1 MMTTLYCARWVLP
14 ISSGVIADGA
24 VAVEGS
30 RIKGVGARAA
40 LASRFPQA
48 RVEDFGAAAIVPGFV
63 NCHSHLE
70 LTAMRSFL
78 EAQED
83 DFQAWLKR
91 LTETRMFRMTED
103 DMLVSATWGV
113 VEAARAGVTCMG
125 DASSAGEW
133 SMRALRDVGLRG
145 VVFQEVF
152 GPDATLARE
161 QFAGLRERVARLR
174 EDETE
179 LVRVGVSPHAPYSV
193 SGALYELVA
202 EYAIDAGMLLM
213 THAAESRDEDLFVR
227 EGRGMFAENWA
238 QRGIEWRGQGVSTVQ
253 YLAAHGVLR
262 ARPLLAHCVRVDEA
276 DIQTIREAGA
286 RVAHC
291 PQSNAKFGH
300 GRAPFAA
307 FITHHLDAGLGSDS
321 VASNNNCD
329 MLREARFA
337 TLMARAG
344 GDRVD
349 DRRMPD
355 ATDALDAATS
365 GSARALGLETQVG
378 TLDEGAQADLAI
390 VALDGA
396 HQLPVYDPAA
406 ALVFASSGRDVRLT
420 MVAGKEVYR
429 DGRILTVDEERLRA
443 RIDELS
449 TRLAKPVN

>member
-1 MMTTLYCARWVLP
+1 MTTTLYCARWVLP
-14 ISSGVIADGA
+14 ISSGVIEDGA
-24 VAVEGS
+24 VAVEGT
-30 RIKGVGARAA
+30 RIRGVGARAA
-40 LASRFPQA
+40 LAVRFPAA

-91 LTETRMFRMTED
+91 LTQTRMFQMTED
-103 DMLVSATWGV
+103 DMLVSAAWGV
-113 VEAARAGVTCMG
+113 VEAARAGVTCLG

-145 VVFQEVF
+145 TVFQEVF

-161 QFAGLRERVARLR
+161 QFDGLKERVARLR

-202 EYAIDAGMLLM
+202 DYAIDEDLLLM
-213 THAAESRDEDLFVR
+213 THAAESHDEDLFVR
-227 EGRGMFAENWA
+227 EGRGVFAENWA
-238 QRGIEWRGQGVSTVQ
+238 QRGIEWRAEGISTVQ
-253 YLAAHGVLR
+253 YLAARGVLR
-262 ARPLLAHCVRVDEA
+262 ARPLLAHCIRVDEA
-276 DIQTIREAGA
+276 DIQTIRETRA

-291 PQSNAKFGH
+291 PQSNAKFAH

-307 FITHHLDAGLGSDS
+307 FISQHLAVGLGSDS

-329 MLREARFA
+329 MLKEASFA
-337 TLMARAG
+337 VLVSRAG

-349 DRRMPD
+349 GSRLLD
-355 ATDALDAATS
+355 ATDALTAATA
-365 GSARALGLETQVG
+365 GSARALGLETQAG
-378 TLDEGAQADLAI
+378 TLDEGAPADLAV

-396 HQLPVYDPAA
+396 HQLPVYDATA
-406 ALVFASSGRDVRLT
+406 ALVYASSGRDVRLT
-420 MVAGKEVYR
+420 VVAGKEVYR

-443 RIDELS
+443 RMREIATKLS
-449 TRLAKPVN
+449 KPAV